1 MTDKPSTNNPAGA
14 PPDSDARTRW
24 REERTTFQRVYDVI
38 IGTTEYATAKI
49 IGERADCSVDGAR
62 AALSQL
68 VEMGIAEQRGNRPSE
83 YRRNESYLRWKRIE
97 ALAREHSVA
106 ELREQVE
113 ALLEEDRAFQEQYN
127 ASDPDAISPEVFEGV
142 DHDEVHA
149 QWDAL
154 TRWRSVR
161 EDLDVLQ
168 RAVHRAEGDSE
179 GDTGKSAS
187 A

>member
-1 MTDKPSTNNPAGA
+1 MSNGMARDG
-14 PPDSDARTRW
+14 DARTRW

-38 IGTTEYATAKI
+38 TGTTDFATAKGI
-49 IGERADCSVDGAR
+49 SERADCSADGAR

-68 VEMGIAEQRGNRPSE
+68 VEMGIVERRGDRPAE

-97 ALAREHSVA
+97 ALAREHSAA
-106 ELREQVE
+106 ELREEVE
-113 ALLEEDRAFQEQYN
+113 VLLEEDQSFQDRFD
-127 ASDPDAISPEVFEGV
+127 APDPDAISPAVFEDI
-142 DHDEVHA
+142 DHEAIHE

-161 EDLDVLQ
+161 EDLEILQ
-168 RAVHRAEGDSE
+168 QAIHRAEGDTE
-179 GDTGKSAS
+179 GRTGKSAS